1 MSLKIIGA
9 GWGRTGTVSLRT
21 ALTILGHTPHHMSEV
36 FAHPEQAELFVE
48 AADDP
53 TFDWQRIYAD
63 YTATLDWPGCAFWR
77 ELADAYP
84 EAKVLLSVRDPAQWF
99 DSYRSTIYRPVALG
113 WSDDHTGAWNT
124 MARRVIVER
133 SFDGEAHDRQHLT
146 EAFRRHNETVQA
158 TIAPERLLVHRVDQG
173 WGPLCEFLGL
183 PVPDEPFPHL
193 NTRATWG

>member
-1 MSLKIIGA
+1 MSLRLIGA
-9 GWGRTGTVSLRT
+9 GWGRTGTVSVRS
-21 ALTILGHTPHHMSEV
+21 ALAILGYTPHHMSEV
-36 FAHPEQAELFVE
+36 FAHPEQAQLFVE

-53 TFDWQRIYAD
+53 DFEWRRIYAD

-84 EAKVLLSVRDPAQWF
+84 DAKVLLSVRDAAEWF
-99 DSYRSTIYRPVALG
+99 DSYSGTIYRPVAHG
-113 WSDDHTGAWNT
+113 WADDPTGAWNV

-133 SFDGEAHDRQHLT
+133 SFGGEPHDRGHLIDT
-146 EAFRRHNETVQA
+146 FRRHNEAVRA

-173 WGPLCEFLGL
+173 WGPLCEFLGQ

-193 NTRATWG
+193 NTRGTWA